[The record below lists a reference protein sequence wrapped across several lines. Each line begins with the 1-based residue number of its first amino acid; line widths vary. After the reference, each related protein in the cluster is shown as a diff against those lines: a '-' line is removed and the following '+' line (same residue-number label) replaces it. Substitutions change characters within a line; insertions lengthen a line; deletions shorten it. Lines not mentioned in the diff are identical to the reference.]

1 MNGITRGKVIE
12 ICKEKDIII
21 RQKNFSLTDVYDAD
35 EAFVT
40 GTFGSLTPVF
50 NIDGR
55 DIGNAKSGKL
65 THQLSDLYLNL
76 ISQYVE
82 QQKLKDA

>member
-1 MNGITRGKVIE
+1 
-12 ICKEKDIII
+12 
-21 RQKNFSLTDVYDAD
+21 LTDVYDAD